1 MNAGVVWGTAGGIV
15 GVLGGLVGT
24 YCSVKNTAGPRE
36 RAFMI
41 RVSVIGW
48 FVVILFTVLMWCLH
62 SPMKFL
68 LWIPYAIGLPVA
80 IRSLNRRQQ
89 EIRASEQRPL

>member
-1 MNAGVVWGTAGGIV
+1 MNAGVVWGTIGGVV
-15 GVLGGLVGT
+15 GVLGGLAGT
-24 YCSVKNTAGPRE
+24 YCSVKNTGGPRE

-41 RVSVIGW
+41 RVNVVGW
-48 FVVILFTVLMWCLH
+48 LVVILIVILMLCLP
-62 SPMKFL
+62 SPIKFL

-89 EIRASEQRPL
+89 EVRASEHRPS

>member
-1 MNAGVVWGTAGGIV
+1 MNAGVVWGTVGGIV
-15 GVLGGLVGT
+15 GMLGGLVGT

-36 RAFMI
+36 RTFMI
-41 RVSVIGW
+41 RVSVVGW
-48 FVVILFTVLMWCLH
+48 LAVILFLVLILRLP

-80 IRSLNRRQQ
+80 VRSLNRRRQ
-89 EIRASEQRPL
+89 EIRASEQRPS